1 MIILNALK
9 CVCFVLTACIAT
21 AFVSGFVKAI
31 IKYYRNGGL
40 D

>member
-1 MIILNALK
+1 MVALSALK
-9 CVCFVLTACIAT
+9 YVCFVLTACIVM
-21 AFVSGFVKAI
+21 AFVSGFAKGI